1 MMVHLGKEQGFQV
14 SRGPVTPPS
23 VAIHVSTLAQGATPY
38 PLDMRHTRV
47 QGREELAA
55 VTTQTTWCVF
65 AAHNWHQILQ
75 L

>member
-1 MMVHLGKEQGFQV
+1 MLVHLGKEQGFQV
-14 SRGPVTPPS
+14 SRGPVTRPS
-23 VAIHVSTLAQGATPY
+23 VAIHVSTLEPGGHSY
-38 PLDMRHTRV
+38 LDMRHTRV